1 MEALEAW
8 LLAVEA
14 GSDGPQQL
22 EVVAG
27 LVQQDPTVL
36 ATLVR
41 AGALSQV
48 AARHDARNAS
58 AATILVAATE
68 EYAHEVRW
76 PPPAATS
83 ALRCHTAFPTVLPFP
98 AKSWETSALLRL
110 SCSAEATDSCL
121 DSPYR
126 RPRCRWSR
134 PTPSLCW
141 CHWWAVRSTRCTL
154 VVLKGPRP
162 PARHPRGCTR
172 PGRRAAHFLG
182 AIEPIGSA
190 RGDEPPCGRPGGGG
204 ADECPP
210 CRRRM
215 PRGRWATSRRT
226 QTLPRR

>member
-76 PPPAATS
+76 PPAATP
-83 ALRCHTAFPTVLPFP
+83 ALRCHTAFPTVLPFRGKILGDEC
-98 AKSWETSALLRL
+98 AASTQRL
-110 SCSAEATDSCL
+110 S
-121 DSPYR
+121 
-126 RPRCRWSR
+126 
-134 PTPSLCW
+134 
-141 CHWWAVRSTRCTL
+141 
-154 VVLKGPRP
+154 
-162 PARHPRGCTR
+162 
-172 PGRRAAHFLG
+172 
-182 AIEPIGSA
+182 
-190 RGDEPPCGRPGGGG
+190 
-204 ADECPP
+204 
-210 CRRRM
+210 
-215 PRGRWATSRRT
+215 
-226 QTLPRR
+226 